1 MTGRQ
6 GHKMRRAMKA
16 YVLRSDNDAM
26 RLEPREKPQ
35 PQPGP
40 DQLLVRVRAA
50 SLNRG
55 ELIRGRGLTKP
66 GTEKPAGMDAAGEV
80 VGTGERQDGIAQN
93 GMRVMGRLPGAF
105 AEYGV
110 MDKQDAIPIPAGLS
124 FEEAAAVPI
133 TFLVVYDMLVQQ
145 GGLKAGEWLL
155 VTGVS
160 AGVGVAALQAGKA
173 LGAKVIGTSGSAQ
186 KLAQLKPLGLD
197 VALQTRKPDF
207 HDAVMQATGGKGVNL
222 VVNNVGG
229 TVFAECIRSLAYEGR
244 LATVGYLDGVMKA
257 ELDLDALHAKR
268 LKLFGVS
275 NKLRTAPQRAA
286 TVEGFKRDFLP
297 LFASGRLK
305 PFVHRVYDFADLPQA
320 KEAMEADRH
329 VGKIVVRM

>member
-1 MTGRQ
+1 
-6 GHKMRRAMKA
+6 MKA
-16 YVLRSDNDAM
+16 YVLRSDPDAT
-26 RLEPREKPQ
+26 RLELRDKPQ

-40 DQLLVRVRAA
+40 GQLLVRVRAA

-55 ELIRGRGLTKP
+55 ELIRGQGLIKP
-66 GTEKPAGMDAAGEV
+66 GAEKPAGMDAAGEV
-80 VGTGERQDGIAQN
+80 VGTGER
-93 GMRVMGRLPGAF
+93 VMGRLPGAF
-105 AEYGV
+105 AEFGL
-110 MDKQDAIPIPAGLS
+110 MDRQDAIPIPPTLS
-124 FEEAAAVPI
+124 WEEAAAVPI

-160 AGVGVAALQAGKA
+160 AGVGVSALQAGKA

-186 KLAQLKPLGLD
+186 KLERLKSLGLD
-197 VALQTRKPDF
+197 VALPTRKPDF
-207 HDAVMQATGGKGVNL
+207 HPAVMKATDGKGVDL

-229 TVFAECIRSLAYEGR
+229 TVFPECIRSLAYEGR

-257 ELDLDALHAKR
+257 ELDLEALHSKR

-297 LFASGRLK
+297 LFASGRIK
-305 PFVHRVYDFADLPQA
+305 PLVDRVYDFADLPKA
-320 KEAMEADRH
+320 KDAMEADAH
-329 VGKIVVRM
+329 VGKIVIRITAP